1 MVAYANSNIILT
13 KKVAVLPAND
23 NDMTQP
29 TFNMFTDYV
38 KRIYLLELEIN
49 DSKDTIRDVSYLD

>member
-1 MVAYANSNIILT
+1 
-13 KKVAVLPAND
+13 
-23 NDMTQP
+23 MTQP

-49 DSKDTIRDVSYLD
+49 DSEDTIRDVSYLD